1 MTKISIDKT
10 DGGDTPGGMTGETPG
25 GSGAGRERGGGES
38 GRADKP
44 GRTAE
49 AGGVVRRPGFGA
61 LRALRQGPLFV
72 GAVVVLALLVLV
84 AVFAPLIA
92 PYDPNAVDLS
102 ATLAGSTPDHLLG
115 ADQSGRDI
123 LSRLIHGVRTG
134 LLGPLLVVVLSTAL
148 GIVFG
153 VAAAWRGGWIDAV
166 LSRSMD
172 MMFAFPGLLIAILF
186 VAVFGGG
193 LTAPVIAMS
202 VAYTPYVGRLVRSV
216 ATQEK
221 ARPYIESYRV
231 QGWSGWTICVKHLIP
246 NIAPT
251 VLAQSAIN
259 FGYALMDLAAL
270 SYLGFGV
277 QPPESDWGSMINEG
291 QSALL
296 QNVLLPSFAPG
307 VCIVVA
313 VVAFGIVGEGI
324 ADRVAK
330 RER

>member
-1 MTKISIDKT
+1 MTT
-10 DGGDTPGGMTGETPG
+10 RML
-25 GSGAGRERGGGES
+25 
-38 GRADKP
+38 
-44 GRTAE
+44 
-49 AGGVVRRPGFGA
+49 RRPGA
-61 LRALRQGPLFV
+61 TRLRVLGQGPLFT
-72 GAVVVLALLVLV
+72 GAVVVLVLLVLA

-92 PYDPNAVDLS
+92 PYDPEAVDLG
-102 ATLAGSTPDHLLG
+102 ATLAGSSADHLLG

-123 LSRLIHGVRTG
+123 LSRLIHGARTG

-148 GIVFG
+148 GIVLG
-153 VAAAWRGGWIDAV
+153 VAAAWRGGWIDTF

-172 MMFAFPGLLIAILF
+172 AMFAFPGLLIAILF
-186 VAVFGGG
+186 VAMFGPG

-202 VAYTPYVGRLVRSV
+202 VAYTPYVGRLVR
-216 ATQEK
+216 AIAAREK
-221 ARPYIESYRV
+221 SRAYIESYRV
-231 QGWSGWTICVKHLIP
+231 QGWSGWTICVRHLIP
-246 NIAPT
+246 NITPT

-277 QPPESDWGSMINEG
+277 QAPDADWGSMINEG

-296 QNVLLPSFAPG
+296 QNTLLPSFAPG
-307 VCIVVA
+307 VCIVLA